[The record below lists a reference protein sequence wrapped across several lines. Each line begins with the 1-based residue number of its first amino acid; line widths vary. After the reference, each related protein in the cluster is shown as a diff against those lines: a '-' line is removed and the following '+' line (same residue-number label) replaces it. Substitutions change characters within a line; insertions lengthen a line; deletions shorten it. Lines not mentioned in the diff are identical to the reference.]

1 MIIHKAK
8 QGGPE
13 WDRLRIGMPTASNF
27 HKILT
32 PKTMKLSAQ
41 AVGYM
46 YWLLAEWLIGEPLE
60 SPETQW
66 MQRGAALEDQAVRSY
81 CFERNCEVKRVG
93 FITTDDGT
101 CGCSPD
107 RLVIGA
113 NGALEIKSP
122 SPQVHVR
129 NMLKREIDDDHKC
142 QVQGQMYI
150 AELEWVD
157 IISYCP
163 AMPTVIMRA
172 HRNEEFIKALTE
184 ALAAFG
190 ETMLAM
196 RIKLSQ
202 EYGPFLTEQKEED
215 KQAAI
220 QSQES
225 FDRIFSGD
233 WRPI

>member
-1 MIIHKAK
+1 M
-8 QGGPE
+8 Q
-13 WDRLRIGMPTASNF
+13 
-27 HKILT
+27 
-32 PKTMKLSAQ
+32 LSEQ
-41 AVGYM
+41 AVKYM
-46 YWLLAEWLIGEPLE
+46 HWLLAEWLIGEPLE

-66 MQRGAALEDQAVRSY
+66 MHRGAALEDQAVRSY
-81 CFERNCEVKRVG
+81 CFEKNCEVKRVG

-101 CGCSPD
+101 AGCSPD
-107 RLVIGA
+107 RLVVGA

-122 SPQVHVR
+122 SPQVHVS
-129 NMLKREIDDDHKC
+129 NMLNREIDDDHKA

-172 HRNEEFIKALTE
+172 YRKEEFISALKD
-184 ALAAFG
+184 ALAAFT

-196 RIKLSQ
+196 RLKLSQ
-202 EYGPFLTEQKEED
+202 EYGPFLTEHNEED

-225 FDRIFSGD
+225 FDRIFSEI

>member
-1 MIIHKAK
+1 
-8 QGGPE
+8 
-13 WDRLRIGMPTASNF
+13 MPTASNF

-32 PKTMKLSAQ
+32 PKTMKLSSQ

-46 YWLLAEWLIGEPLE
+46 HWLLAEWMIGEPLE

-81 CFERNCEVKRVG
+81 CFEKNCEVKRVG

-107 RLVIGA
+107 RLVIDDGSRNA
-113 NGALEIKSP
+113 PQQVHRGSLEIKCP

-129 NMLKREIDDDHKC
+129 NMLTREIDDDHKA
-142 QVQGQMYI
+142 QVQGQMYV

-157 IISYCP
+157 IESYCP

-172 HRNEEFIKALTE
+172 YRKDEFIAALKDT
-184 ALAAFG
+184 LAAFT
-190 ETMLAM
+190 ETMLTM
-196 RIKLSQ
+196 RIRLAQ
-202 EYGPFLTEQKEED
+202 EYGPFLSEQKEED
-215 KQAAI
+215 KKAAAR
-220 QSQES
+220 SQEI
-225 FDRIFSGD
+225 FDRIFLSGE